1 MTDDITSSVVIDSGC
16 GYTKCDTAG
25 EDVPRHT
32 FPTVIG
38 KVTGGMDIENMGES
52 LDLQQVYVGEEALKK
67 RGLLSLSHPMH
78 RGFIQD
84 WEGMQK
90 IWEHCYTSQLK
101 LNPTESPVLT
111 TCPPHEKKSI
121 KEQTAQIFFEGLNVP
136 GFYCF
141 VNSLLSLYGSG
152 RTTGVVLDSGEE
164 ITTVLPIQE
173 GSALS
178 HAQVMVDFG
187 GSDLNLFLH
196 RLLQD
201 KNPTLYPIYL

>member
-1 MTDDITSSVVIDSGC
+1 MADDITSSVVIDSGC
-16 GYTKCDTAG
+16 GYTRCDTAS
-25 EDVPRHT
+25 EDVPRFT

-38 KVTGGMDIENMGES
+38 KVTGGMDIENMGQS
-52 LDLQQVYVGEEALKK
+52 LDPGQTFVGDEALQK
-67 RGLLSLSHPMH
+67 RGLLSLSQPMH
-78 RGFIQD
+78 RGFVHD
-84 WEGMQK
+84 WEGMEK
-90 IWEHCYTSQLK
+90 IWSHCYTSQLK
-101 LNPTESPVLT
+101 LSPTESPVLT

-121 KEQTAQIFFEGLNVP
+121 KEKTAQIFFEALNVP

-141 VNSLLSLYGSG
+141 VNSLLSMYGSG

-173 GSALS
+173 GSVLS

-201 KNPTLYPIYL
+201 KNPSLS